1 MAHDKQERAYTA
13 QAGAKALAKSKRQ
26 SEPFI
31 QIPSLVLDSAA
42 YADLSYSARAVLVE
56 ILYFYRG
63 NNNGSIFLA
72 SSILNK
78 RGIKKNTF
86 TKALKE
92 LIAHGFIYQ
101 TRRGGSVSGVCSLFA
116 ITWKRINKADGQ
128 FLSQFVSNAYLNWK
142 PSLEKNE
149 GSEIGRVPPKN
160 WEHAPKQAKH
170 EKQESISRNF
180 ENSQFEKPVFPKSN
194 CYEDMPYI
202 GMNKHDLLKEL
213 NGETLDNWVQKNGVR
228 LRKIGHINSLQTI
241 H

>member
-1 MAHDKQERAYTA
+1 MANDRARRGAVTERSKKQV
-13 QAGAKALAKSKRQ
+13 
-26 SEPFI
+26 EPFI
-31 QIPSLVLDSAA
+31 QIPSGVLDSAA
-42 YADLSYSARAVLVE
+42 YADLSYSARAVLIE

-116 ITWKRINKADGQ
+116 ITWKRINKAEGQ
-128 FLSQFVSNAYLNWK
+128 FLSQFVSNAYLSWK
-142 PSLEKNE
+142 PSSEKNE
-149 GSEIGRVPPKN
+149 GSEIGMVPPKN
-160 WEHAPKQAKH
+160 WEYVPKQAKH
-170 EKQESISRNF
+170 EKRESISGNF
-180 ENSQFEKPVFPKSN
+180 KNSQLEKPVFPKSKR
-194 CYEDMPYI
+194 YKDMPYI
-202 GMNKHDLLKEL
+202 RTNHPLKNEQSHSQNWIEKDQSRLKE
-213 NGETLDNWVQKNGVR
+213 
-228 LRKIGHINSLQTI
+228 IGLAGFQSYQLPTI